1 MKTEPNITTGISVP
15 EKVDE
20 FMQTLNYPLKEL
32 LQYLREFIL
41 SIDKKIGEGIF
52 YNAPVFYYTGTM
64 KPFNPK
70 AYKRYIVGSNLFKKD
85 TLGMIF
91 LREQVQKIQQ
101 IY

>member
-41 SIDKKIGEGIF
+41 SIDKNLSLYHIQHRQSFRDHLCIIF
-52 YNAPVFYYTGTM
+52 
-64 KPFNPK
+64 
-70 AYKRYIVGSNLFKKD
+70 
-85 TLGMIF
+85 
-91 LREQVQKIQQ
+91 
-101 IY
+101 